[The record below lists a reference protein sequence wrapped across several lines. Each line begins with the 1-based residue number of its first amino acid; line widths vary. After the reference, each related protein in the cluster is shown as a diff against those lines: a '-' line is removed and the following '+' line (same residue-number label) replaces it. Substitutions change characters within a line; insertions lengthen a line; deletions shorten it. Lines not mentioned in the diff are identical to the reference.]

1 MIVDIPQIKSRG
13 ARFSLVAQDIVETL
27 STGGEVVAPQ
37 GVQLWHYSFPL
48 VAQTYE
54 EAQEWMGALCRLV
67 KMGTVFP
74 AIPPGFDPPEYV
86 KKYRDGNTWTTGTS
100 FNGQPLLDGAN
111 QTGSSIDVTNL
122 VANETF
128 LQRGDYMALIG
139 PNHTELKIVTADS
152 ESDSTGHA
160 TVQFTPPIRVA
171 PTSTDVINIVNPGT
185 LFRLSR
191 PEFVYNLQPNRIVN
205 MTIDAVESYG
215 ITT

>member
-1 MIVDIPQIKSRG
+1 
-13 ARFSLVAQDIVETL
+13 
-27 STGGEVVAPQ
+27 
-37 GVQLWHYSFPL
+37 
-48 VAQTYE
+48 
-54 EAQEWMGALCRLV
+54 MGALCRLV